1 MSLPRTPRAAKCSQ
15 EARSAQSPSA
25 DWKHVRGG
33 GSRQTHLV
41 AGAPGTGVLWTRASR
56 PHRGKAP
63 VDENAG
69 ETPAFPGTGLAGWR
83 GDFTLTESS
92 VDEGTM
98 ERFWS
103 WDRRSLDRKT
113 VSRVIAARGVGS
125 RPESANRD
133 RHAEGCTRSR
143 GRGSR
148 DRRPPAVGEDCL
160 TGASA
165 TGATSTRRV
174 RRHPGAS
181 PRASSSSSL

>member
-1 MSLPRTPRAAKCSQ
+1 MN
-15 EARSAQSPSA
+15 
-25 DWKHVRGG
+25 
-33 GSRQTHLV
+33 
-41 AGAPGTGVLWTRASR
+41 
-56 PHRGKAP
+56 
-63 VDENAG
+63 ENAG
-69 ETPAFPGTGLAGWR
+69 ETPAFPGTGLAGWQ

-103 WDRRSLDRKT
+103 WNRRSLDRKT
-113 VSRVIAARGVGS
+113 VSRVIAARGVEP
-125 RPESANRD
+125 RPESANGD
-133 RHAEGCTRSR
+133 RHAEGRARSSSR

-148 DRRPPAVGEDCL
+148 GRRPPAVGEDCL

-165 TGATSTRRV
+165 AGATSARRV